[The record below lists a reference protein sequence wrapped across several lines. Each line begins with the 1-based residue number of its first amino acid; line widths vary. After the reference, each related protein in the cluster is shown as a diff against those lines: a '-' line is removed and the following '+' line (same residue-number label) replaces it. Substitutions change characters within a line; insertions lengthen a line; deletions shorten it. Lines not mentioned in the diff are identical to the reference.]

1 MSEQME
7 KNAVQKSAVQTHK
20 MFMRFNLGQRWEHML
35 LLISFTVLLLT
46 GLPQK
51 YRAATWSQQILS
63 TPERVELIQTIHH
76 IFAVVLILEVIY
88 HLGKAIILM
97 ARRRLPGDIFVS
109 WQDIRDAGRMVAY
122 LLFIRKEKPIFGKY
136 SFEEKVTYWFIF
148 IGIGIMLVSG
158 IILWFPEVVTRVL
171 SGGVIPAAK
180 LAHSTEAVVAG
191 IFIVLWHFYHVH
203 LQRLNLSIFNG
214 SISEDDMKTYHALEY
229 EQLMAGQAGKSGEE
243 QP

>member
-1 MSEQME
+1 
-7 KNAVQKSAVQTHK
+7 
-20 MFMRFNLGQRWEHML
+20 
-35 LLISFTVLLLT
+35 
-46 GLPQK
+46 
-51 YRAATWSQQILS
+51 
-63 TPERVELIQTIHH
+63 
-76 IFAVVLILEVIY
+76 
-88 HLGKAIILM
+88 
-97 ARRRLPGDIFVS
+97 
-109 WQDIRDAGRMVAY
+109 
-122 LLFIRKEKPIFGKY
+122 
-136 SFEEKVTYWFIF
+136 
-148 IGIGIMLVSG
+148 
-158 IILWFPEVVTRVL
+158 VVTRVL

>member
-1 MSEQME
+1 
-7 KNAVQKSAVQTHK
+7 
-20 MFMRFNLGQRWEHML
+20 
-35 LLISFTVLLLT
+35 
-46 GLPQK
+46 
-51 YRAATWSQQILS
+51 
-63 TPERVELIQTIHH
+63 
-76 IFAVVLILEVIY
+76 
-88 HLGKAIILM
+88 M

-109 WQDIRDAGRMVAY
+109 WQDIRDAGHMVAY
-122 LLFIRKEKPIFGKY
+122 LLFLRKEKPIFGKY